1 MINRKICLN
10 PVEHSF
16 LNTNVYKLDSPKI
29 KISSNIQE
37 TTTTSTLIKTSIKNN
52 LDNSPNSNLLAK
64 RKDFEN
70 ENIDTNGKGEVNS
83 KENGKEIV
91 ENVFKITSNEKL
103 SHSFSYSNISESS
116 FSSGYSDIISHNNSS
131 IYSSSEQSYLSCKKI
146 HSKKLTNYL
155 IPYSKKNDEKFKKRV
170 ISNLRNP
177 SFITNK
183 SVNFKPYLYGR
194 RPLDYGKN
202 NNNFRW

>member
-10 PVEHSF
+10 HVEHSF
-16 LNTNVYKLDSPKI
+16 LKQKEYKLDSPNI
-29 KISSNIQE
+29 KISSNFQE

-52 LDNSPNSNLLAK
+52 LENSPNSNVLEK
-64 RKDFEN
+64 RIDFDN
-70 ENIDTNGKGEVNS
+70 ENIDTKAKGKFNS
-83 KENGKEIV
+83 KEKCKDIV
-91 ENVFKITSNEKL
+91 ENVFKISPNEKL
-103 SHSFSYSNISESS
+103 SHSFSHSSISESS
-116 FSSGYSDIISHNNSS
+116 FSSGYSDLVSNKNSS
-131 IYSSSEQSYLSCKKI
+131 KYSSSEQSYSSCTKI

-155 IPYSKKNDEKFKKRV
+155 IPYSKINDEKFKRKV

-194 RPLDYGKN
+194 RPLDYGKIH
-202 NNNFRW
+202 NNFRW